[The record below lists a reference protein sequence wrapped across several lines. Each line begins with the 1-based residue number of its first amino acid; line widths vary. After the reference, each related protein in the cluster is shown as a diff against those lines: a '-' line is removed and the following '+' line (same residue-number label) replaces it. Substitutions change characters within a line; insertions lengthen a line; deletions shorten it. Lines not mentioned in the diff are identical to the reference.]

1 MLGPRYFYVIIG
13 GGLAG
18 LQLARQLSRDVFFK
32 GKKIAV
38 IDSDFSVPIKTWC
51 FWEKGSGKWDQ
62 LLTKSWTKGAFFSSE
77 EKIDLELSPYSYKMI
92 KAKDYHEELKKG
104 LEQSGDIVFITDEIQ
119 EIDSVTMKAKG
130 INESYGATHFFDS
143 RVDPSYLESKKYT
156 TIFQHFKGWEV
167 TTKDP
172 IFDPEIFTMMD
183 YRVKYKNATS
193 FTYILPFA
201 KNKAL
206 VEHTFFTPFL
216 TEDKV
221 YDGLLKQYFKKI
233 LKTENY
239 NIESTETGVIPMT
252 DFPFEQENTAQIT
265 KIGTGGGWVKPST
278 GYSFKNTEKRISQII
293 ENIKSG
299 KLPGENLINKKF
311 RKYDAIFLDVL
322 AQNNQK
328 GETIFTKFYGKNS
341 PQNIFRYLDE
351 ETSASEDLKIMFS
364 LYSFD
369 FIKSFFRKGLS

>member
-1 MLGPRYFYVIIG
+1 MLGPTYFYIIIG

-32 GKKIAV
+32 GKKIAI

-51 FWEKGSGKWDQ
+51 FWEKGTGKWDE
-62 LLTKSWTKGAFFSSE
+62 LVSKSWKKGDFYAAE
-77 EKIDLELSPYSYKMI
+77 EKVDLNLSPYSYKMI
-92 KAKDYHEELKKG
+92 KAADYHEQLKKE
-104 LEQSGDIVFITDEIQ
+104 LEESGDIIFITDEIR
-119 EIDSVTMKAKG
+119 EIDQVTLKAKG
-130 INESYGATHFFDS
+130 RNENYGATHFFDS
-143 RVDPSYLESKKYT
+143 RVDPSYLESKKHT

-167 TTKDP
+167 TTRDP
-172 IFDPEIFTMMD
+172 IFNPEVFTMMD
-183 YRVKYKNATS
+183 YRIKYENATS
-193 FTYILPFA
+193 FTYILPVS

-221 YDGLLKQYFKKI
+221 YDDLLKKYFQKI
-233 LKTENY
+233 LKTDDY
-239 NIESTETGVIPMT
+239 TIESTETGVIPMT
-252 DFPFEQENTAQIT
+252 DFPFEQENSLQVT
-265 KIGTGGGWVKPST
+265 KIGAGGGWVKAST
-278 GYSFKNTEKRISQII
+278 GYSFKNTEKRIAKII

-299 KLPGENLINKKF
+299 NLPGENLINKRF

-328 GETIFTKFYGKNS
+328 GEDIFSKFYSKNS
-341 PQNIFRYLDE
+341 PQDIFRYLDE
-351 ETSASEDLKIMFS
+351 ETSVSEDLKIMFS

-369 FIKSFFRKGLS
+369 FIKSFFRKGI

>member
-32 GKKIAV
+32 GKKIAI
-38 IDSDFSVPIKTWC
+38 IDSDFSMPVKTWC
-51 FWEKGSGKWDQ
+51 FWEKGKGKWDD
-62 LLTKSWTKGAFFSSE
+62 LLTKSWDKGKFISSE
-77 EKIDLELSPYSYKMI
+77 ENIDLQLSPYTYKMI
-92 KAKDYHEELKKG
+92 KAKDYHQKLQDEIEE
-104 LEQSGDIVFITDEIQ
+104 SGDIEFITDEIQ
-119 EIDSVTMKAKG
+119 KIDPVTMKAKG
-130 INESYGATHFFDS
+130 QKKSYGATHFFDS

-167 TTKDP
+167 ETEKPVFTPDS
-172 IFDPEIFTMMD
+172 FTMMD
-183 YRVKYKNATS
+183 YRIKYPDATA
-193 FTYILPFA
+193 FTYILPFTE
-201 KNKAL
+201 KKAL
-206 VEHTFFTPFL
+206 VEYTFFSPFL

-221 YDGLLKQYFKKI
+221 YDEMLQQYFEKI
-233 LKTENY
+233 LKTKDFQ
-239 NIESTETGVIPMT
+239 IKSTETGVIPMT
-252 DFPFEQENTAQIT
+252 DFPFDKANTEQIT

-278 GYSFKNTEKRISQII
+278 GYSFKNTEKRIGKII

-299 KLPGENLINKKF
+299 KLPGENLINNKF

-328 GETIFTKFYGKNS
+328 GEEIFTKFYKKNS
-341 PQNIFRYLDE
+341 PQDIFRYLDE
-351 ETSASEDLKIMFS
+351 ETSVSEDLKIMLS

-369 FIKSFFRKGLS
+369 FVTSFFRKSF

>member
-32 GKKIAV
+32 GKKIAI
-38 IDSDFSVPIKTWC
+38 IDSDFSMPVKTWC
-51 FWEKGSGKWDQ
+51 FWEKGKGKWDD
-62 LLTKSWTKGAFFSSE
+62 LLTKSWDKGKFISSE
-77 EKIDLELSPYSYKMI
+77 ENIDLQLSPYTYKMI
-92 KAKDYHEELKKG
+92 KAKDYHQKLQDEIEE
-104 LEQSGDIVFITDEIQ
+104 SGDIEFITDEIQ
-119 EIDSVTMKAKG
+119 KIDPVTMKAKG
-130 INESYGATHFFDS
+130 QKKSYGATHFFDS

-167 TTKDP
+167 ETEKAVFTPDS
-172 IFDPEIFTMMD
+172 FTMMD
-183 YRVKYKNATS
+183 YRIKYPDATA
-193 FTYILPFA
+193 FTYILPFTE
-201 KNKAL
+201 KKAL
-206 VEHTFFTPFL
+206 VEYTFFSPFL

-221 YDGLLKQYFKKI
+221 YDEMLQQYFEKI
-233 LKTENY
+233 LKTKDFK
-239 NIESTETGVIPMT
+239 IKSTETGVIPMT
-252 DFPFEQENTAQIT
+252 DFPFDKANTEQIT

-278 GYSFKNTEKRISQII
+278 GYSFKNTEKRIAKII

-299 KLPGENLINKKF
+299 KLPGENLINNKF

-328 GETIFTKFYGKNS
+328 GEEIFTKFYKKNP
-341 PQNIFRYLDE
+341 PQDIFRYLDE
-351 ETSASEDLKIMFS
+351 ETSVSEDLKIMLS

-369 FIKSFFRKGLS
+369 FVTSFFRKTF